1 MLFVTVV
8 VMRSNML
15 QRMYV
20 VEVYKLLQMLLL
32 VYMSNPPADM
42 DNFKTRM
49 PPYRLP

>member
-1 MLFVTVV
+1 MLSVTVV
-8 VMRSNML
+8 IMRSNLL

-32 VYMSNPPADM
+32 MYMSNSLADM

-49 PPYRLP
+49 PPDGLA